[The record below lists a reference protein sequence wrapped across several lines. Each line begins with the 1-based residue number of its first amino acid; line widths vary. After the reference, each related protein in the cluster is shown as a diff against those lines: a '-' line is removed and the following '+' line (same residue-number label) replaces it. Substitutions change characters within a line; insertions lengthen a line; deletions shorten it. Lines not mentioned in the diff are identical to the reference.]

1 MRAKSRPLVNFS
13 TLLLCSSL
21 VLPSKESFLSPVN
34 TAIPEIS
41 SIRLSPPNAS
51 RAKLPAISPSQM
63 DPKTSTNI
71 QAELRY
77 STLIP
82 LPILAC
88 LHDWCA
94 VVQQHEAQLTQ
105 PPGVRHSSH
114 DSSAQQQVTHDDDE
128 EDTPN
133 AKAEP
138 MPDSYHSSSYESRSL
153 YHVTTRRFP
162 RGSRNNC
169 RD

>member
-1 MRAKSRPLVNFS
+1 MRAKSSRLVNCSVFLLWPPLV
-13 TLLLCSSL
+13 SL
-21 VLPSKESFLSPVN
+21 NDESFRKPVK
-34 TAIPEIS
+34 TASPEIS
-41 SIRLSPPNAS
+41 SIRLSPPNAN
-51 RAKLPAISPSQM
+51 RAKLPAITPSPI
-63 DPKTSTNI
+63 DPNTSTNI

-82 LPILAC
+82 LPILAR

-105 PPGVRHSSH
+105 SPGVRHSSH
-114 DSSAQQQVTHDDDE
+114 DSSAQPQVTHDDDE

-138 MPDSYHSSSYESRSL
+138 VPNSSPL
-153 YHVTTRRFP
+153 FIIK
-162 RGSRNNC
+162 
-169 RD
+169 

>member
-1 MRAKSRPLVNFS
+1 MTGMRAKSSKLVNCSVF
-13 TLLLCSSL
+13 LLCSSL
-21 VLPSKESFLSPVN
+21 ALLSEESFLSPVN
-34 TAIPEIS
+34 TAIPEMS

-51 RAKLPAISPSQM
+51 RAKLPAINPNPM
-63 DPKTSTNI
+63 DPNTSTSI

-94 VVQQHEAQLTQ
+94 VVQQQEAQLTQ
-105 PPGVRHSSH
+105 SPGVRHSSH
-114 DSSAQQQVTHDDDE
+114 DFSAQPQVTHDEDE
-128 EDTPN
+128 EDTQR

-138 MPDSYHSSSYESRSL
+138 VPDSYHSSS
-153 YHVTTRRFP
+153 
-162 RGSRNNC
+162 
-169 RD
+169 

>member
-1 MRAKSRPLVNFS
+1 MTGMRAKSSRLVNCS
-13 TLLLCSSL
+13 VLLLRSPPALLSE
-21 VLPSKESFLSPVN
+21 ESFRKPVK

-51 RAKLPAISPSQM
+51 RAKLPAITPNPI
-63 DPKTSTNI
+63 DPKTSISI

-105 PPGVRHSSH
+105 SLGVRHSSH
-114 DSSAQQQVTHDDDE
+114 DFSAQPQVTHDDDE
-128 EDTPN
+128 ENTPK
-133 AKAEP
+133 AKTEP
-138 MPDSYHSSSYESRSL
+138 MPNSYHSSS
-153 YHVTTRRFP
+153 
-162 RGSRNNC
+162 
-169 RD
+169 